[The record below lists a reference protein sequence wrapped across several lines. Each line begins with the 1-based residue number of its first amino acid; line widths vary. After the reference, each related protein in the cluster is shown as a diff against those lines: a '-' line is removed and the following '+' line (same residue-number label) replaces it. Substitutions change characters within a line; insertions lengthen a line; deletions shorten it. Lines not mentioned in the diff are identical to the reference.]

1 MTATQTPTVDVDI
14 NSSLHHANPYPT
26 YAWMRQHAP
35 VAIGRMRPFG
45 KVWLVTRYDDVLQGL
60 KHPALSSDLSHRT
73 GNHIERT
80 MSRWAPRIL
89 MTLQNSMVTTDDPD
103 HKRLRD
109 LVHVAF
115 TPRVI
120 ERMAKRIDEVSR
132 QLLERAA
139 AKREVDL
146 IGEYA
151 LPLPLTVISE
161 MIGVPDDEHD
171 RFHRWSARFLAISS
185 QVNPLVML
193 AQVPNGVRLM
203 RYFERLIEQRRQAPR
218 DDLISALMQAEANGA
233 RLTEHEVVSMIFLLL
248 LAGHETTVNLIGGGL
263 LALMEHPEEMQK
275 LRAHP
280 EYMGTAIEELLRF
293 CNPVEHGNI
302 RIALEDVELA
312 GHHIPKGGIVLLLLS
327 SANRD
332 ESVFADP
339 DRLDITRDPNRHL
352 AFGFGIHYC
361 LGAPLARLEGRI
373 ALQQLVNQFPR
384 MRLAVAPDQLR
395 WRTAIATRGLERLP
409 MHLGA

>member
-14 NSSLHHANPYPT
+14 NSGLHHANPYPM

-60 KHPALSSDLSHRT
+60 KHPALSSDLSHRS
-73 GNHIERT
+73 GNRVERT

-146 IGEYA
+146 VGEYA

-161 MIGVPDDEHD
+161 MLGVPDEEHE

-233 RLTEHEVVSMIFLLL
+233 RFTEREVVSMIFLLL

-263 LALMEHPEEMQK
+263 LALMEHPEELQK

-312 GHHIPKGGIVLLLLS
+312 GHRIPKGGIVLLLLS

-332 ESVFADP
+332 ESVFAHP

-352 AFGFGIHYC
+352 ALGFGIHYC

-373 ALQQLVNQFPR
+373 ALQQLVNQFPH

-409 MHLGA
+409 MYLGA

>member
-14 NSSLHHANPYPT
+14 NSSLHHANPYPM

-35 VAIGRMRPFG
+35 VAIGQMRPFG

-73 GNHIERT
+73 GNRVERT

-161 MIGVPDDEHD
+161 MLGVPDEEHD
-171 RFHRWSARFLAISS
+171 RFHQWSARFLSISS

-218 DDLISALMQAEANGA
+218 DDLVSALMQAEANGA

-263 LALMEHPEEMQK
+263 LALMDHPEELQK

-312 GHHIPKGGIVLLLLS
+312 GHRITKGGIVLLLLS

-373 ALQQLVNQFPR
+373 ALQQLVNQFPH

-395 WRTAIATRGLERLP
+395 WRTSIATRGLERLP
-409 MHLGA
+409 IHLGA